1 MEAMSLMA
9 DVSVAK
15 TAKSL
20 ANDKSTTKQKKILT
34 TAEFLLQTEKQRMD
48 WENGAYVEA
57 NKQLYAVLAR
67 CYSFVQQIHKSMIMG
82 DGEISF
88 KEINA
93 ALEAFYKKRGYAY
106 AKKTPLA
113 SRVVRAVFGNVDR
126 RRISTYSIVIRR
138 AMALQIETKDFA
150 EWIDTNGGVQ
160 EVRLGRSATYVSK
173 KDKALSVA
181 KQWKNMQTLAIAS
194 DDRLR
199 MQRVRDNDN
208 KHCLLVAMQ
217 NKDGTYA
224 IKGVVHTK
232 GIVEQAMATLLSSMN
247 AEERSVAK
255 AKQQVDSEAANDA
268 EVKVAA

>member
-1 MEAMSLMA
+1 MFELMNATDVNTAMSFTK
-9 DVSVAK
+9 DDEDKAK
-15 TAKSL
+15 V
-20 ANDKSTTKQKKILT
+20 LT
-34 TAEFLLQTEKQRMD
+34 TAEFLVSAERERKA
-48 WENGAYVEA
+48 WEHGIYVEA

-67 CYSFVQQIHKSMIMG
+67 CYAFLMK
-82 DGEISF
+82 DNGEGF
-88 KEINA
+88 KEQNA
-93 ALEAFYKKRGYAY
+93 ALEAFYKKRKYNY
-106 AKKTPLA
+106 SKKTPLA

-138 AMALQIETKDFA
+138 AMVLDIEVNDFA
-150 EWIDTNGGVQ
+150 QWIDSNGGVQ
-160 EVRLGRSATYVSK
+160 EIKLGRSATYVSK
-173 KDKALSVA
+173 KDKAAVIA
-181 KQWKNMQTLAIAS
+181 KKWKTLQTLAIAA

-199 MQRVRDNDN
+199 MQRVRDFDN

-224 IKGVVHTK
+224 IKGVVHTN

>member
-1 MEAMSLMA
+1 MEVMNLVT
-9 DVSVAK
+9 DTSVAT

-20 ANDKSTTKQKKILT
+20 AKDTSKNKQNKILT
-34 TAEFLLQTEKQRMD
+34 TAEFLLQAEKQRMD

-67 CYSFVQQIHKSMIMG
+67 CYAFLMK
-82 DGEISF
+82 DNGESF
-88 KEINA
+88 KEQNA
-93 ALEAFYKKRGYAY
+93 ALEAFYDKRKYNY
-106 AKKTPLA
+106 SKKTPLA

-126 RRISTYSIVIRR
+126 RRISTYSIVIRK
-138 AMALQIETKDFA
+138 AMKDDVEISDFA
-150 EWIDTNGGVQ
+150 DWIERKGGVQ
-160 EVRLGRSATYVSK
+160 EIKIGRSATYVSK
-173 KDKALSVA
+173 KDKAAAIA
-181 KQWKNMQTLAIAS
+181 KKWKTLQTLAIA
-194 DDRLR
+194 DDTALR
-199 MQRVRDNDN
+199 QQRQREFDN

>member
-1 MEAMSLMA
+1 MEFQMEVMNLVT
-9 DVSVAK
+9 DTSVAT

-20 ANDKSTTKQKKILT
+20 AKDTSKTEQKKILT
-34 TAEFLLQTEKQRMD
+34 TAEFLLQAEKQRMD
-48 WENGAYVEA
+48 WENGVYVEA

-67 CYSFVQQIHKSMIMG
+67 CYAFLMK
-82 DGEISF
+82 DNGEGF
-88 KEINA
+88 KEQNA
-93 ALEAFYKKRGYAY
+93 ALEAFYKKRKYTY
-106 AKKTPLA
+106 SKKTPLA

-126 RRISTYSIVIRR
+126 RRISTYSIVSRR
-138 AMALQIETKDFA
+138 AMVLDFA
-150 EWIDTNGGVQ
+150 QWIDSNGGVQ
-160 EVRLGRSATYVSK
+160 EIKLGRSATYVSK
-173 KDKALSVA
+173 KDKAAVIA
-181 KQWKNMQTLAIAS
+181 KKWKTLQTLAIAA

-199 MQRVRDNDN
+199 MQRVRDFDN

-224 IKGVVHTK
+224 IKGVVHTN

>member
-1 MEAMSLMA
+1 MEVMNLVT
-9 DVSVAK
+9 DTSVAT

-20 ANDKSTTKQKKILT
+20 AKDTSKTVQKKILT
-34 TAEFLLQTEKQRMD
+34 TAEFLLQAEKKRMD
-48 WENGAYVEA
+48 WENGVYVEA

-67 CYSFVQQIHKSMIMG
+67 CYAFLMK
-82 DGEISF
+82 DNGESF
-88 KEINA
+88 KEQNA
-93 ALEAFYKKRGYAY
+93 ALEAFYEKRKYTY
-106 AKKTPLA
+106 SKKTPLA

-138 AMALQIETKDFA
+138 AMVLQIEVNDFA
-150 EWIDTNGGVQ
+150 QWIDSNGGVQ
-160 EVRLGRSATYVSK
+160 EIKLGRSATYVSK
-173 KDKALSVA
+173 KDKAAVIA
-181 KQWKNMQTLAIAS
+181 KKWKTLQTLAIA
-194 DDRLR
+194 DDTALR
-199 MQRVRDNDN
+199 QQRQREFDNN
-208 KHCLLVAMQ
+208 LLVAMQ

-224 IKGVVHTK
+224 IKGVVHTN

>member
-1 MEAMSLMA
+1 MEAMSFMA

-67 CYSFVQQIHKSMIMG
+67 CYSFLMN
-82 DGEISF
+82 DNGEGF
-88 KEINA
+88 KEQNA
-93 ALEAFYKKRGYAY
+93 ALEAFYEKRGYAY

-126 RRISTYSIVIRR
+126 RRISTYSIVIRK
-138 AMALQIETKDFA
+138 AMKKDVEISDFA
-150 EWIDTNGGVQ
+150 DWIERNGGVQ
-160 EVRLGRSATYVSK
+160 EIKIGHSATYVSK

-247 AEERSVAK
+247 EEERSVAK

>member
-1 MEAMSLMA
+1 MEFQMEVMNLVT
-9 DVSVAK
+9 DTSVAT

-20 ANDKSTTKQKKILT
+20 AKDTSKTEQKKILT
-34 TAEFLLQTEKQRMD
+34 TAEFLLQAEKQRMD
-48 WENGAYVEA
+48 WENGVYVEA
-57 NKQLYAVLAR
+57 SKQLYAVLAH
-67 CYSFVQQIHKSMIMG
+67 CYAFLMK
-82 DGEISF
+82 DNGESF
-88 KEINA
+88 KEQNA
-93 ALEAFYKKRGYAY
+93 ALEAFYEKRKYTY
-106 AKKTPLA
+106 SKKTPLA

-138 AMALQIETKDFA
+138 AMVLQIEVNDFA
-150 EWIDTNGGVQ
+150 QWIDSNGGVQ
-160 EVRLGRSATYVSK
+160 EIKLGRSATYVSK
-173 KDKALSVA
+173 KDKAAAIA
-181 KQWKNMQTLAIAS
+181 KKWKNMQTLAIAA

-199 MQRVRDNDN
+199 MQRVRDFDN

-224 IKGVVHTK
+224 IKGVVHTN

>member
-1 MEAMSLMA
+1 MFELMNA
-9 DVSVAK
+9 VDANNAVSFTKDNEDKAK
-15 TAKSL
+15 V
-20 ANDKSTTKQKKILT
+20 LT
-34 TAEFLLQTEKQRMD
+34 TAEFLVSAERERKA
-48 WENGAYVEA
+48 WENGIYVEA

-67 CYSFVQQIHKSMIMG
+67 CYAFVMSDSSI
-82 DGEISF
+82 DGIKARSS
-88 KEINA
+88 
-93 ALEAFYKKRGYAY
+93 ALMAFYAERGYTY
-106 AKKTPLA
+106 RQSTPLA

-247 AEERSVAK
+247 EEERSVAK